1 MNGFQSTPILSMGV
15 ALMLAASCTQAPQ
28 PAPTPTEANAPL
40 AMPEALA
47 NIDMGMKM
55 MGDME
60 MMMQTVMKKQQA
72 SQAYG
77 EQLFNDATLA
87 GATRGI
93 SCNGCHPSGGTTGGE
108 AEIPAMMGYP
118 GWKIPIPSLQGAAA
132 SFPKFKVPNA
142 DVISLAQMNNN
153 CVAMFVGGHRLPLN
167 GKESHALNLYV
178 HSLSKGTEVEP
189 GRMQMMG
196 GMD

>member
-1 MNGFQSTPILSMGV
+1 MNRLTMMHFTVMGAV
-15 ALMLAASCTQAPQ
+15 VGLLGSCAMAPQ
-28 PAPTPTEANAPL
+28 PTPATEADPPIG
-40 AMPEALA
+40 MEEALK

-55 MGDME
+55 MGDMQ
-60 MMMQTVMKKQQA
+60 MMMQTVMKKQEEA
-72 SQAYG
+72 QAYG

-132 SFPKFKVPNA
+132 TFPKFKVPNA
-142 DVISLAQMNNN
+142 EVISLAQMNNN
-153 CVAMFVGGHRLPLN
+153 CLMMFGGGKHRLPLN
-167 GKESHALNLYV
+167 GKESHALALYV
-178 HSLSKGTEVEP
+178 TSLSKGVSVEP
-189 GRMQMMG
+189 GKMQMMDMG
-196 GMD
+196 K